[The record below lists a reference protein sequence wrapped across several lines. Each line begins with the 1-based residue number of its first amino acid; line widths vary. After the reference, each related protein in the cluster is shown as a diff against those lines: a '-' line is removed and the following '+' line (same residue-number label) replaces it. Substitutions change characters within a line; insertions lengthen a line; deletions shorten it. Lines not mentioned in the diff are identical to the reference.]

1 MRNKTTPHIR
11 TYVAGARAHCK
22 KVDILH
28 GSSGCLYT
36 VQNSAATCLH
46 GPAQIALIQL
56 IGTLAAI
63 QSIFQIKMAMINITI
78 QEDLSNALTPVARRV
93 KCLFLGEPKWWVRSS
108 DTENPR
114 MVH

>member
-1 MRNKTTPHIR
+1 M
-11 TYVAGARAHCK
+11 
-22 KVDILH
+22 H

-36 VQNSAATCLH
+36 VQNRAATCLH

-63 QSIFQIKMAMINITI
+63 QSIFQIKMAMINTTI
-78 QEDLSNALTPVARRV
+78 QENLSNALTPVARRV

-108 DTENPR
+108 GAENPR